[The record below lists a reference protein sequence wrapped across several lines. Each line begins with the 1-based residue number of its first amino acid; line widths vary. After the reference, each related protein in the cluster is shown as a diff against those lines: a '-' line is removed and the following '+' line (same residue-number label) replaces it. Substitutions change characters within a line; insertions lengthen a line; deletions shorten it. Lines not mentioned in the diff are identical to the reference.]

1 MMDNSFDILP
11 AVPDDPLELL
21 QKIVDRQK
29 VLISESEGILK
40 KINLENYGEEDLD
53 LKEVIKENNEESDKQ
68 ISDGLV

>member
-29 VLISESEGILK
+29 VLISESEVILK

>member
-1 MMDNSFDILP
+1 M
-11 AVPDDPLELL
+11 
-21 QKIVDRQK
+21 DRQK